1 MINLK
6 NIKVLV
12 VDDSALMRKIISDI
26 LNGDPEIEV
35 IDTARNGEDL
45 LRKLQVKKP
54 DVITLDIEMP
64 IMTGIEVLRTLSSKN
79 IKIPVIML
87 SSLTK
92 EGTTQTME
100 SLHYGA
106 FDFIAKPS
114 GGISMDIN
122 KVADEL
128 LVKVKAAYTSTS
140 NKNEFKKTA
149 VEERKDNIHYI
160 NKIKNTSFNRIEAVV
175 IGASTGGPKAL
186 YNVITK
192 FPRRMGV
199 PVFVVQHMPV
209 GFTKAFAERLDA
221 NSQIK
226 VVEAS
231 DGLLY
236 ENDVVYI
243 APGGYHMEV
252 WKDGKIHLNQEPSI
266 WGVRPAV
273 DKLFFSASKVYEAN
287 IVSAVLTGMG
297 RDGADGTVKIKE
309 NGGHTISEAAS
320 TCVIYGMPKVAF
332 ETGKVDF
339 VLPIDK
345 IADEIVDIIQGRR

>member
-1 MINLK
+1 MK

-26 LNGDPEIEV
+26 LNEDPAIEV
-35 IDTARNGEDL
+35 IDTARNGVDL
-45 LRKLQVKKP
+45 FEKLARKKP
-54 DVITLDIEMP
+54 DVITLDLEMP
-64 IMTGIEVLRTLSSKN
+64 LMNGIEVLKKFKTTN
-79 IKIPVIML
+79 INIPIIML

-92 EGTTQTME
+92 EGTKQTME

-106 FDFIAKPS
+106 FDFISKPS
-114 GGISMDIN
+114 GVISIDIN

-128 LVKVKAAYTSTS
+128 ILKVKSAYSAFS
-140 NKNEFKKTA
+140 LKDGQAKTPT
-149 VEERKDNIHYI
+149 R
-160 NKIKNTSFNRIEAVV
+160 NKIDKTDYVSKIQNTSFGKIKAVV

-192 FPRRMGV
+192 LPKLLGV

-221 NSQIK
+221 NSEIK

-231 DGLLY
+231 DGITY
-236 ENDVVYI
+236 DNNVVYI

-252 WKDGKIHLNQEPSI
+252 WNDGKIHLNTEPSI

-273 DKLFFSASKVYEAN
+273 DKLFISASKVYGPS

-297 RDGADGTVKIKE
+297 RDGAEGTSIIKQ
-309 NGGHTISEAAS
+309 NGGYTISEAES
-320 TCVIYGMPKVAF
+320 TCVIYGMPKMAF
-332 ETGKVDF
+332 ETGAVDF

-345 IADEIVDIIQGRR
+345 VADEIVDIVKGRR